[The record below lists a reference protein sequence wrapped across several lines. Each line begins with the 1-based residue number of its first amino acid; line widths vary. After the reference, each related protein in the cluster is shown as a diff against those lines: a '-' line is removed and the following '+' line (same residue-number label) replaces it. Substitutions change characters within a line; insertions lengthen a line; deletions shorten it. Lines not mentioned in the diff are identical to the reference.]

1 MCNSTQLN
9 SKFAICILL
18 EFSEFLHDLNPK
30 NWTCQFHKV
39 SFWYLVLMALFYHGV
54 SIGLMQLGSILVT
67 TTIPDYE
74 YPSFPVS
81 IVMAATSGPI
91 EETLFFGIPYYLS
104 GNPHAMLATGV
115 IWSIAHLFS
124 TQVFSINAL
133 GYVSFLIT
141 IPHIF
146 FSFRMWKS
154 GKGWFAIL
162 FHSAWNLMFLIS
174 YCSAGLRSCTI
185 IGEFDYFVIDLFSLA
200 LAGSLLSVVS
210 LLYFKHKITK
220 PKFTMLMALSVTV
233 FVISEIVINLKYF
246 QMFFP
251 NLGF

>member
-1 MCNSTQLN
+1 
-9 SKFAICILL
+9 
-18 EFSEFLHDLNPK
+18 
-30 NWTCQFHKV
+30 
-39 SFWYLVLMALFYHGV
+39 MASFYHGM

-67 TTIPDYE
+67 STIPGYE

-81 IVMAATSGPI
+81 ILMAATSGPI

-124 TQVFSINAL
+124 TQAFSINAL

-162 FHSAWNLMFLIS
+162 FHSAWNLVFLIS
-174 YCSAGLRSCTI
+174 YCSAGLRSCVI
-185 IGEFDYFVIDLFSLA
+185 FGESDYFVIDLFSLA

-210 LLYFKHKITK
+210 LLYFKNKITK
-220 PKFTMLMALSVTV
+220 SKFTISMATSVIV

-251 NLGF
+251 SLGF